1 VPPER
6 TLAFFFRT
14 KTMLQLAANV
24 LAGEIAAKAADTATA
39 ARLLRAAVAE
49 QDTHWFTEP
58 PPWYFPVRQ
67 ALGAVLLQA
76 GRARE
81 AEQVYRDDLVR
92 NPNNGWSLFG
102 LAQSLRAQG
111 KAAEAAQADASFQ
124 KAWARADVK
133 LTASRF

>member
-1 VPPER
+1 AAAPRRGLGGLEAVLAAVLPER

-14 KTMLQLAANV
+14 KTRPQRAANV
-24 LAGEIAAKAADTATA
+24 LAGETAAKAADTATA

-81 AEQVYRDDLVR
+81 AEQVYRDDLAR
-92 NPNNGWSLFG
+92 NPHNGWSLFTPAPG
-102 LAQSLRAQG
+102 LPG
-111 KAAEAAQADASFQ
+111 
-124 KAWARADVK
+124 
-133 LTASRF
+133 